1 MPLVLAN
8 RVQETATPNT
18 TVSFTLAGAVAGFQ
32 TFAVIGNT
40 NTTYYS
46 ATDSSGNWEVGEGT
60 YSTSGPTLT
69 RTTVYASSNSGS
81 AVTFPGS
88 VNVFVTYPSGKSV
101 NLDASGNV
109 SALGTVSSGTWQGS
123 TVGVAYGGTGV
134 TTSSGPNSVVLRD
147 ANENITV
154 NRLSQGLQTITASG
168 GTTTLTAASD
178 FNQQLVGTGG
188 HTFRLPDATTLT
200 DTTTFQFNNNAT
212 GTLTIENNAGTTVG
226 TVAPGGAA
234 GIALMNNATSGGT
247 WDVHGYIPEN
257 VTWGTNSLA
266 LGSTVI
272 TGGTWNGGTI
282 TSAYGGTGLTTF
294 GAANGALYST
304 SASALT
310 AGTLPVAAG
319 GTGTTTPSLVA
330 GTNVTISGAW
340 PNQTINASGGGGGSS
355 PQVGQVYVGTNA
367 PTTGTWLETNKYYS
381 KATYPALAA
390 VIGDIEDFGNLKT
403 PTARF
408 PLNITYPGKNDAAS
422 GGTQLPFYAV
432 ASNGSIAVTVGDNAI
447 RVTTDGINWNPV
459 ANGKQSTVFY
469 GVYFVNGIFIAV
481 ADQGF
486 LHTST
491 NGIDWIVRSIGI
503 GIQLGSVAFGA
514 GVYVTTAFIGGNSG
528 NTGLFYSSD
537 LNNWTMAANGLT
549 GPTVAGSFSSL
560 IYANGLFVATS
571 VFNGIYTS
579 VDGINWTQRAT
590 TTNTRDLIY
599 ANGLFVALANTVP
612 IVTSPDGFTWTV
624 RSVAGMGASV
634 SLRKVIYANGL
645 FVAVGGG
652 GGGNSATIVTSPDGI
667 TWTIRN
673 SSYVLPS
680 LNFVAWNGTNFI
692 AVATSGVYYVS
703 PNGITWTPQ
712 NDVSMANFICVDVVF
727 GRTIAFGQKVVVLA
741 GGSRVEQMTTAIGW
755 NGAFSA
761 QNAQRAS
768 PQSIAYNGTDL
779 YVAVGSNN
787 GIYTSSD
794 GVEWTGRFAQPASAV
809 AGTANF
815 DKVYYVNNTFIAMGG
830 FSTNQD
836 SVFTSTDGITWTVRN
851 FTQNGMNAAAA
862 LGSTIVV
869 VGQGSTATNCYS
881 STNGG
886 VSWTGRSVAANAL
899 SDITTAFSLFVA
911 VGQSGIFTSPDGTTW
926 TQRNNTSNLQRVVF
940 FPSTNTLVACG
951 NSGAIRFST
960 DGINWNQ
967 ALSGTGSGVIY
978 DVAFNGSLY
987 CAVGSSGAILTSTDL
1002 QVWTNRNPI
1011 NANPL
1016 FLYVVWGDGKFVAAA
1031 NNNGNS
1037 LFSST
1042 DGITWQRVST
1052 ASGLVA
1058 FSVYFLGNRFL
1069 SYNTG
1074 VLQTSTDGFTWNMA
1088 NPFFG
1093 LINNAVRKL
1102 QKLGSYWYAST
1113 TSGAFQST
1121 DGINFSW
1128 IRSSTQGQV
1137 RGFAYNGTFWLCLL
1151 DSTAAAPL
1159 SVLKSFDGINW
1170 FKSGVFS
1177 AIARATASATV
1188 VDIVFANGRFIVLF
1202 VAPSSSANIVSN
1214 VYTSV
1219 DGVTWTPTPMFLN
1232 VTPSYAIS
1240 DGTNAVLAGI
1250 NRETWRSTDGG
1261 LTWTPLFNKSGQPV
1275 YSNGAWCF
1283 VNTNDQ
1289 TTTFST
1295 DLSTSCGSGYADI
1308 AYFYVNNG
1316 YMIGFTG
1323 GGAKFFGNVNAPAFI
1338 SLPVKFDYT
1347 YSSPVGATLRHEITF
1362 RGDTALLTNF
1372 ANRVESHYPYYTLE
1386 YDRYSYNTTT
1396 TFWVPPNVTGGQR
1409 AWVYAGP

>member
-1 MPLVLAN
+1 MALVLSN

-18 TVSFTLAGAVAGFQ
+18 TVSFTLTGAVSGFQ

-46 ATDSSGNWEVGEGT
+46 ATDSLGNWEVGEGT
-60 YSTSGPTLT
+60 YSITGPTLT
-69 RTTVYASSNSGS
+69 RTTVYASSNSGN
-81 AVTFPGS
+81 AVTFSGS
-88 VNVFVTYPSGKSV
+88 VNVFVTYPSNKSV
-101 NLDASGNV
+101 NLDGNGNV
-109 SALGTVSSGTWQGS
+109 SALGTVSSGTWQG
-123 TVGVAYGGTGV
+123 
-134 TTSSGPNSVVLRD
+134 
-147 ANENITV
+147 
-154 NRLSQGLQTITASG
+154 
-168 GTTTLTAASD
+168 
-178 FNQQLVGTGG
+178 
-188 HTFRLPDATTLT
+188 
-200 DTTTFQFNNNAT
+200 
-212 GTLTIENNAGTTVG
+212 
-226 TVAPGGAA
+226 
-234 GIALMNNATSGGT
+234 
-247 WDVHGYIPEN
+247 
-257 VTWGTNSLA
+257 
-266 LGSTVI
+266 
-272 TGGTWNGGTI
+272 GTI
-282 TSAYGGTGLTTF
+282 GINY
-294 GAANGALYST
+294 
-304 SASALT
+304 
-310 AGTLPVAAG
+310 G

-340 PNQTINASGGGGGSS
+340 PNQTISASGGGGGSS

-381 KATYPALAA
+381 KATYPALAT
-390 VIGDIEDFGNLKT
+390 VLGNIEDFGNLKT

-408 PLNITYPGKNDAAS
+408 PLNIAYPNKTDGAL
-422 GGTQLPFYAV
+422 GGAQLPLYAV
-432 ASNGSIAVTVGDNAI
+432 ASNGSIAVTVGDNTI

-459 ANGKQSTVFY
+459 PNGKSSTIFY

-503 GIQLGSVAFGA
+503 SMQLGAVAFGA
-514 GVYVTTAFIGGNSG
+514 GVYVTTAYTGGNSG

-549 GPTVAGSFSSL
+549 GPTTAGSFSSL

-579 VDGINWTQRAT
+579 SDGINWTQRAT

-612 IVTSPDGFTWTV
+612 IVTSPDG
-624 RSVAGMGASV
+624 
-634 SLRKVIYANGL
+634 
-645 FVAVGGG
+645 
-652 GGGNSATIVTSPDGI
+652 I

-680 LNFVAWNGTNFI
+680 LNYVVWNGTDFI
-692 AVATSGVYYVS
+692 AVATLGVYYVS

-712 NDVSMANFICVDVVF
+712 NDVSMANFLCVDVVF

-741 GGSRVEQMTTAIGW
+741 GGSRVEQMTSAIGW

-761 QNAQRAS
+761 QNAQRAN

-809 AGTANF
+809 AGTANL

-851 FTQNGMNAAAA
+851 FTTNGMNAAAA

-886 VSWTGRSVAANAL
+886 VSWSPRSVAVNAL

-911 VGQSGIFTSPDGTTW
+911 VGQSGIFTSPDGATW

-940 FPSTNTLVACG
+940 FPSTNTLVASG
-951 NSGAIRFST
+951 NGGAIRYST

-967 ALSGTGSGVIY
+967 ALSGTGSGAIY

-987 CAVGSSGAILTSTDL
+987 CAVGSSGTIITSPDL
-1002 QVWTNRNPI
+1002 ITWTNRNPI
-1011 NANPL
+1011 NTNPL

-1031 NNNGNS
+1031 SNSGNS
-1037 LFSST
+1037 VYTST

-1052 ASGLVA
+1052 ASFGLA

-1069 SYNTG
+1069 SYNSG

-1088 NPFFG
+1088 SPYFG
-1093 LINNAVRKL
+1093 LVSSSVRKL
-1102 QKLGSYWYAST
+1102 QKLGGYWYGST

-1128 IRSSTQGQV
+1128 IRSSTQGSV
-1137 RGFAYNGTFWLCLL
+1137 RGFAYNGTFWLCVV
-1151 DSTAAAPL
+1151 DNSTAVPL
-1159 SVLKSFDGINW
+1159 SILKSFDGINW
-1170 FKSGVFS
+1170 FKSG
-1177 AIARATASATV
+1177 AIGSTARTIGGSTAA
-1188 VDIVFANGRFIVLF
+1188 DIVFANGRFILLF
-1202 VAPSSSANIVSN
+1202 ANPSSGANIVSSI
-1214 VYTSV
+1214 YTSV

-1232 VTPSYAIS
+1232 IQPVYAIS
-1240 DGTNAVLAGI
+1240 DGTNAVLAGSSA
-1250 NRETWRSTDGG
+1250 RETWRSTDGG
-1261 LTWTPLFNKSGQPV
+1261 LTWTPLFSKSGQPI

-1283 VNTNDQ
+1283 VNTSDQ

-1295 DLSTSCGSGYADI
+1295 DLSTACGSGYADI

-1323 GGAKFFGNVNAPAFI
+1323 GGAKFFGNVNAPAFV

-1347 YSSPVGATLRHEITF
+1347 YSSPLGSTQRQETTF
-1362 RGDTALLTNF
+1362 RGDTALLTTF
-1372 ANRVESHYPYYTLE
+1372 TGRVESHYPYFTLE

>member
-1 MPLVLAN
+1 LTLTGTQFSITNTGTAGTYGSASQVPVLTTNSQGQVTGVTNTNIAIAGSAVSGNISGNAAN
-8 RVQETATPNT
+8 VTGVVAVANGGTGTATPSLVAGSNVT
-18 TVSFTLAGAVAGFQ
+18 ITGTWPNQTINSSGGGGGGVTSFSAGTTGLTPVTVSTGAITLAG
-32 TFAVIGNT
+32 
-40 NTTYYS
+40 
-46 ATDSSGNWEVGEGT
+46 
-60 YSTSGPTLT
+60 TL
-69 RTTVYASSNSGS
+69 ASSN
-81 AVTFPGS
+81 
-88 VNVFVTYPSGKSV
+88 
-101 NLDASGNV
+101 
-109 SALGTVSSGTWQGS
+109 
-123 TVGVAYGGTGV
+123 
-134 TTSSGPNSVVLRD
+134 
-147 ANENITV
+147 
-154 NRLSQGLQTITASG
+154 
-168 GTTTLTAASD
+168 
-178 FNQQLVGTGG
+178 
-188 HTFRLPDATTLT
+188 
-200 DTTTFQFNNNAT
+200 
-212 GTLTIENNAGTTVG
+212 
-226 TVAPGGAA
+226 
-234 GIALMNNATSGGT
+234 
-247 WDVHGYIPEN
+247 
-257 VTWGTNSLA
+257 
-266 LGSTVI
+266 
-272 TGGTWNGGTI
+272 
-282 TSAYGGTGLTTF
+282 GGTGLTTF
-294 GAANGALYST
+294 TGANNALYST
-304 SASALT
+304 SASALV

-330 GTNVTISGAW
+330 GTNVTISGTW

-355 PQVGQVYVGTNA
+355 PQVGQVYVGTNV

-390 VIGDIEDFGNLKT
+390 VIGNIEDFGNLKT

-408 PLNITYPGKNDAAS
+408 PLDITYPATKVDGAS
-422 GGTQLPFYAV
+422 GGTQLPLYAV
-432 ASNGSIAVTVGDNAI
+432 ASNGSIAVTVGNNAI

-459 ANGKQSTVFY
+459 PNGKATTIFF

-491 NGIDWIVRSIGI
+491 NGIDWIVRSVGLS
-503 GIQLGSVAFGA
+503 QPLSFVAFGA
-514 GVYVTTAFIGGNSG
+514 GVYVASSYSASTGSSG
-528 NTGLFYSSD
+528 LYYSSD
-537 LNNWTMAANGLT
+537 LNNWTMAVNGL
-549 GPTVAGSFSSL
+549 PTTASFSCL
-560 IYANGLFVATS
+560 IYANGLFVAAS
-571 VFNGIYTS
+571 FASGIYTS
-579 VDGINWTQRAT
+579 SDGITWTQRAT
-590 TTNTRDLIY
+590 TQNTRDIIY

-612 IVTSPDGFTWTV
+612 IVTSPDGITWTV

-680 LNFVAWNGTNFI
+680 LNYVVWNGTNFI
-692 AVATSGVYYVS
+692 AVATLGVYYVS

-712 NDVSMANFICVDVVF
+712 NDVSMANFLCVDVVF

-761 QNAQRAS
+761 QNAQRAN
-768 PQSIAYNGTDL
+768 PQGIAYNGTDL
-779 YVAVGSNN
+779 YVAVGGNN

-830 FSTNQD
+830 FATNQD

-851 FTQNGMNAAAA
+851 FTSNGMNAAAA

-940 FPSTNTLVACG
+940 FPSTNTLVATG

-1011 NANPL
+1011 NTNPL
-1016 FLYVVWGDGKFVAAA
+1016 FLYVVWGDGKFVASA
-1031 NNNGNS
+1031 NSNGIS
-1037 LFSST
+1037 LYSST

-1052 ASGLVA
+1052 ASSSAA

-1074 VLQTSTDGFTWNMA
+1074 VLQTSTDGLTWNMA

-1093 LINNAVRKL
+1093 AISNAVRRL
-1102 QKLGSYWYAST
+1102 QKLGGYWYAT
-1113 TSGAFQST
+1113 TNSGAFQST

-1128 IRSSTQGQV
+1128 IRSSTQGAV
-1137 RGFAYNGTFWLCLL
+1137 RSFAYNGTFWLCLL
-1151 DSTAAAPL
+1151 DNTASSPV
-1159 SVLKSFDGINW
+1159 SVLKSLDGINW
-1170 FKSGVFS
+1170 FKAGAF
-1177 AIARATASATV
+1177 ATKARASTSVGAT
-1188 VDIVFANGRFIVLF
+1188 DIVFANGRFIVLF
-1202 VAPSSSANIVSN
+1202 GSPNSSADVVSN
-1214 VYTSV
+1214 IYTSV

-1232 VTPSYAIS
+1232 IAPLYAVS
-1240 DGTNAVLAGI
+1240 DGTNAVLAGSS
-1250 NRETWRSTDGG
+1250 RETWRSTDGG

-1283 VNTNDQ
+1283 VNVNEQ
-1289 TTTFST
+1289 TTAFST
-1295 DLSTSCGSGYADI
+1295 DLSTYCGSGYADI
-1308 AYFYVNNG
+1308 AYFYANNG
-1316 YMIGFTG
+1316 YMIGFNG
-1323 GGAKFFGNVNAPAFI
+1323 AGAKFFGNVNAPAFA

-1347 YSSPVGATLRHEITF
+1347 YSAPVGATLRHEITF
-1362 RGDTALLTNF
+1362 RGDTALVTTF
-1372 ANRVESHYPYYTLE
+1372 ANRAESHYPYFTLE